1 MAQESVD
8 VLPAIGMSDN
18 RYELFLIDAGFIK
31 QVSTKY
37 DLRRRRHRHHHR
49 RTLHLIAPG

>member
-1 MAQESVD
+1 MTGGDCCVQ
-8 VLPAIGMSDN
+8 VLPAIGTSDN

-37 DLRRRRHRHHHR
+37 DLHEDG
-49 RTLHLIAPG
+49 TVTTTGEPCT